1 VSRKIR
7 MSSATKTRIILTSGG
22 SGKRLTATRD

>member
-1 VSRKIR
+1 